1 MRHCRENPQKLTR
14 SWPGVGMDG
23 DSEFPC
29 SEEGP
34 RVPEAARDLE
44 KSRVSLRAR
53 SRAALCTVLIPKGP
67 GK

>member
-1 MRHCRENPQKLTR
+1 
-14 SWPGVGMDG
+14 MDG

-53 SRAALCTVLIPKGP
+53 SRAALCTVLVPKGP